1 MLYYTS
7 RSDLKPYIEAGHHAR
22 SRAFFD
28 LLTGMRNI
36 LTKAWTLIKLA
47 PRGGFGADTKHRN
60 QPSSA
65 MHA

>member
-1 MLYYTS
+1 MFYATA
-7 RSDLKPYIEAGHHAR
+7 RADLKPHIEAAHQAR